1 MHPSRYDAIRSP
13 FARLRA
19 LLADSAP
26 GADVIDLSL
35 GGPRHAPPGFVGEI
49 VSRTSAEF
57 GLYPP
62 IKGTEALRRAI
73 TGWIARRYGEGLD
86 GFLDP
91 DRDVLP
97 LSGSREGLFS
107 AMLMAVD
114 RRSFAD
120 RPAVLIPNPFY
131 QVYAAGALA
140 AGAEP
145 VYLDC
150 RAETGFLP
158 DLDALPKAL
167 LERTAALVLC
177 SPSNP
182 EGAVADERYWHSAI
196 ELARTHDFMLVADE
210 CYSEIY
216 LDAPPPGVLQ
226 VAYAVWHNLD
236 NVLAFNSLS
245 KRSSVPGLRSGF
257 VAGDAEFMRRFAA
270 FRNVACPQMPLP
282 VQHASEALWDDE
294 AHVSANR
301 SLYAEKLKMAAEL
314 LGPRLDVR
322 LPQGG
327 FFLWLDMGAHGG
339 GEAAAHTLWKE
350 TGVKVLPGRYL
361 AQAVGGDRTPGD
373 DFIRLALV
381 ASLEET
387 RTALNRLADWLA

>member
-1 MHPSRYDAIRSP
+1 MNPSRYDAIRSP

-19 LLADSAP
+19 LLGDSAP
-26 GADVIDLSL
+26 GAHPIDLSL

-49 VSRTSAEF
+49 ISRTSAEF

-62 IKGTEALRRAI
+62 IRGTEALRRSM
-73 TGWIARRYGEGLD
+73 TGWIARRYGQSLD
-86 GFLDP
+86 AQLDP
-91 DRDVLP
+91 DRNVLP

-114 RRSFAD
+114 RRPIAD

-145 VYLDC
+145 IYLDC
-150 RAETGFLP
+150 RPETGFLP
-158 DLDALPKAL
+158 DLDDVPQAL
-167 LERTAALVLC
+167 LARTVALFLC

-182 EGAVADERYWHSAI
+182 EGAVAEAGYWHRAI
-196 ELARTHDFMLVADE
+196 ELARTHDLMLFADE

-216 LDAPPPGVLQ
+216 LDGPPPGVLQ
-226 VAYAVWHNLD
+226 TAYAGWQD
-236 NVLAFNSLS
+236 FTNVLAFNSLS

-257 VAGDAEFMRRFAA
+257 VAGDADFLAQFAA

-282 VQHASEALWDDE
+282 VQHASEALWRDE
-294 AHVSANR
+294 SHVTANR
-301 SLYAEKLKMAAEL
+301 GLYAKKLELAAEL
-314 LGPRLDVR
+314 LAPRLDVR

-327 FFLWLDMGAHGG
+327 FFLWLDMSAYGG
-339 GEAAAHTLWKE
+339 GETAAHTLWKE

-361 AQAVGGDRTPGD
+361 AQAVGGDQTPGD

-381 ASLEET
+381 GSLEET
-387 RTALNRLADWLA
+387 RTALKRLADWLA